1 MILAWIS
8 STKKDRMMISLRPC
22 LFAALML
29 FVGNSVLAQSA
40 SMSGKVFDAATG
52 ETLIGANVIL
62 MGTSQGAATDGT
74 GAYLIANIRP
84 GQYVVRIGYIGFET
98 KLDTL
103 VFSSGAH
110 LVVDYHLPFAA
121 LEGEEVVVTAQA
133 QGQLAAI
140 NRQLAEKSLVN
151 VVSADRIEE
160 LPDANAAES
169 LARIPGV
176 TVQREGGEG
185 NKVVIRG
192 LSPKYNAV
200 SVNGIRLAATDSS
213 DRSTDLSGISQ
224 YMLEGIEVT
233 KAGTPDQ
240 DGDVLGGTVN
250 FQLKKA
256 ESGFHARGMVQ
267 RMYNDL
273 RSSFGDY
280 KAVFSASN
288 RFFDDRLGLLA
299 LIDLEDRN
307 RSSNELGASYYNPGA
322 KPDSLNYVKSNA
334 ISLNDI
340 TRINNRLNS
349 LVVTDF
355 KFKDGSVRYNYLRSS
370 IDSDQHQYAEE
381 YALAFVSRY
390 FDSTLR
396 EKSTRVNTHIVE
408 LRKSFASRLHID
420 ASASRASSKSEGSEF
435 SARLGQAQAFNTAPL
450 GISVSEVQ
458 SIAIDDPTAIEPYD
472 YGMPLD
478 RSDET
483 NYSYE
488 LNIAYDFRLSGKLS
502 GRVKTGAKRR
512 TKARSYDKEVATGR
526 IKNSARE
533 AFDSLLVAFPALDEF
548 ANPGGRGFPLEPFA
562 SAVDTSRSIFDGA
575 YSIGPFADLDFVSE
589 VADFFIA
596 NFSNEE
602 YWEWN
607 AHQRHETNSNLFDYS
622 GDETYSAAYAM
633 ADISL
638 GSRINVVAGAR
649 WEKNQTAYTSWQGW
663 IPVIPSFSFSGYES
677 VTQKR
682 ENSFLLPALF
692 IRYRPTSWL
701 ELRAA
706 RTNTLARPGYA
717 DLIPLA
723 SYVGINKSV
732 IMRNP
737 TLKPAESSNLD
748 LNASIT
754 NRYLGFAS
762 VTYFRKNIKNLIYSS
777 GKRYID
783 DPELYGLPVELQK
796 GFIQE
801 YITNSPNEARLQGLE
816 LDYQTRFWYLPGF
829 LSGLVFNGNY
839 TVTSSEVAYPR
850 TIIEYKVDYGPPIR
864 VVTVN
869 HDSTYVD
876 RMVDQPDRILN
887 ISLGYDYKGFS
898 VRLSSLMRSD
908 IFRKSNFWRE
918 LRETSDRYQR
928 WDLSMKQTLPMKG
941 LDIYLNVSN
950 ITGSEDINRLLDP
963 EHSISQRQF
972 YGRTVDIG
980 IRYEY

>member
-1 MILAWIS
+1 
-8 STKKDRMMISLRPC
+8 
-22 LFAALML
+22 ML
-29 FVGNSVLAQSA
+29 FMRTYLCTLLLLLLGNYALAQSA

-52 ETLIGANVIL
+52 ETLVGANVIL
-62 MGTSQGAATDGT
+62 TGTSQGAATDGS
-74 GAYLIANIRP
+74 GSFLIANIRP
-84 GQYVVRIGYIGFET
+84 GRYVVRIGYIGFET
-98 KLDTL
+98 QLDTL
-103 VFSSGAH
+103 TFEPGAR
-110 LVVDYHLPFAA
+110 LEIDYRLQFQT
-121 LEGEEVVVTAQA
+121 LEGEEIVVTAQA

-140 NRQLAEKSLVN
+140 NQQLAEKSLVN

-250 FQLKKA
+250 FRLKKA
-256 ESGFHARGMVQ
+256 ESGFKARGMVQ
-267 RMYNDL
+267 RMHSDL
-273 RSSFGDY
+273 RNSFSDY
-280 KAVFSASN
+280 KAVLSISN
-288 RFFDDRLGLLA
+288 RYFSDTFGVLA
-299 LIDLEDRN
+299 LVDLEERD

-322 KPDSLNYVKSNA
+322 QPDSLNDVTSNA

-340 TRINNRLNS
+340 VRINKRLNS
-349 LVVTDF
+349 LLVTDL
-355 KFKDGSVRYNYLRSS
+355 KFNDGSVRYSYLRSS
-370 IDSDQHQYAEE
+370 IDSDQHQFAEE

-396 EKSTRVNTHIVE
+396 DRSTRVNTHILE
-408 LRKSFASRLHID
+408 LEKSFASKLHID
-420 ASASRASSKSEGSEF
+420 ASASKATSRGESTEF

-450 GISVSEVQ
+450 GVSVGEVQ
-458 SIAIDDPTAIEPYD
+458 SIAIDDPNAIEPYD
-472 YGMPLD
+472 YAMPFD
-478 RSDET
+478 ASEET

-488 LNIAYDFRLSGKLS
+488 VNVAYDFRLSGKLS
-502 GRVKTGAKRR
+502 GRVKTGAKKR
-512 TKARSYDKEVATGR
+512 TKSRSYDKEVANGR

-533 AFDSLLVAFPALDEF
+533 AFDSLLIAFPELDEY

-562 SAVDTSRSIFDGA
+562 SQHDSSRTIFGGA
-575 YSIGPFADLDFVSE
+575 YSIGPFADLDFMEE

-596 NFSNEE
+596 NFSTAD

-622 GDETYSAAYAM
+622 GEETYSAAYAM
-633 ADISL
+633 VDLSL
-638 GSRINVVAGAR
+638 GSRLNLVTGVR
-649 WEKNQTAYTSWQGW
+649 WESNQTSYTSWQGW
-663 IPVIPSFSFSGYES
+663 IPVIPSFSFAGYDE
-677 VTQKR
+677 VTHRRQNKHA
-682 ENSFLLPALF
+682 LPALF
-692 IRYRPTSWL
+692 VRLRPTSWL
-701 ELRAA
+701 ELRFAK
-706 RTNTLARPGYA
+706 TETLARPGYS

-723 SYVGINKSV
+723 SFVGINKSV

-737 TLKPAESSNLD
+737 SLEPAESRNLD
-748 LNASIT
+748 LNASVT

-762 VTYFRKNIKNLIYSS
+762 VTYFKKNIANLIYSS

-783 DPELYGLPVELQK
+783 DPEKYGLPEELEK

-801 YITNSPNEARLQGLE
+801 YITNSPNEAHLKGWE
-816 LDYQTRFWYLPGF
+816 LDYQTRFWYLPGL

-839 TVTSSEVAYPR
+839 TVTSSDVAYPR
-850 TIIEYKVDYGPPIR
+850 TIIEYMVDYGPPIR
-864 VVTVN
+864 VLTIN
-869 HDSTYVD
+869 NDSTYVD

-887 ISLGYDYKGFS
+887 VSVGYDYKGFS
-898 VRLSSLMRSD
+898 LRLSSLMRSD

-918 LRETSDRYQR
+918 LRESSDTYQR
-928 WDLSMKQTLPMKG
+928 WDLSMKQSLPVKG
-941 LDIYLNVSN
+941 LDVYVNVSN

-963 EHSISQRQF
+963 ALSISQRQF

-980 IRYEY
+980 LRYEY